1 MEFLTSKELDLNPA
15 GYLVSKSTNKP
26 VKHGMYAAAQDRAHY
41 LVELSKAV
49 QGKSFKVG
57 KVDCLRTI
65 EASVRAKINAAAVI
79 NYVPTPTKPVS
90 AVNDELVQFALD
102 FASYETLK
110 SDSEKINT
118 IMNTFN
124 VINAV
129 ETTGDYFEEALV
141 KLNKIYSI
149 AEIQSAVD
157 LYYQATK

>member
-1 MEFLTSKELDLNPA
+1 MEFLTSKDLDLNPA

-49 QGKSFKVG
+49 QGKNFKTA

-65 EASVRAKINAAAVI
+65 EDSVRAKISAEAII
-79 NYVPTPTKPVS
+79 NYIPTPTKPVS
-90 AVNDELVQFALD
+90 TINDELVQFALD
-102 FASYETLK
+102 FANYETEK

-149 AEIQSAVD
+149 AEIQSAVNA
-157 LYYQATK
+157 YYTATK